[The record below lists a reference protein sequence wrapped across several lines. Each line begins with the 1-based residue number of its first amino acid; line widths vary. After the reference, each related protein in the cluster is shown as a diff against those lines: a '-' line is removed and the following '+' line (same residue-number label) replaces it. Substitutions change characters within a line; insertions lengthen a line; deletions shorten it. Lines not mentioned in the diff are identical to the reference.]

1 MIELEQ
7 EIKKQNN
14 EEKIVQLVETVSR
27 KLVDSNSN
35 LNQVEFL
42 KSLMNLFESLHCW
55 SLVESESFL
64 FLMANVG
71 DPANQNAGNDS
82 HLATGVS
89 IIQDGRLFRP
99 SRCDVNVEYVVF
111 VQSKR

>member
-1 MIELEQ
+1 MNDVTGVMIELEQ

-42 KSLMNLFESLHCW
+42 KVITEIC
-55 SLVESESFL
+55 
-64 FLMANVG
+64 
-71 DPANQNAGNDS
+71 
-82 HLATGVS
+82 
-89 IIQDGRLFRP
+89 
-99 SRCDVNVEYVVF
+99 
-111 VQSKR
+111 